1 LDLDKGTIEFYLNGK
16 NQGIAYTNVIGPL
29 SPAITFYSSLDDI
42 DYLTNA
48 IEPNGLSVS
57 TASVSPL
64 VKNSKFGNKFVLEQY
79 PGVILSNGNL
89 NVKYGESTNSQIR
102 TVFASNKFT
111 TGKHYW
117 EFKIINTSV
126 PSNIMIGV
134 CDSTAMST
142 TSTFLSQ

>member
-1 LDLDKGTIEFYLNGK
+1 LDKGTIEFYKNGK
-16 NQGIAYTNVIGPL
+16 SQGVAYTGVAGPL
-29 SPAITFYSSLDDI
+29 SPAITFYNSMDDV
-42 DYLTNA
+42 DYITNL
-48 IEPNGLSVS
+48 IEPVGLSVS

-64 VKNSKFGNKFVLEQY
+64 VKNLKSGNKFVLKQY

-89 NVKYGESTNSQIR
+89 TVKYGESTNSQIR
-102 TVFASNKFT
+102 TVFAENGFT

-134 CDSTAMST
+134 CDSNAMQT
-142 TSTFLSQ
+142 TTTFLSQ